1 MKNAKAYTVK
11 HWAPLCELLK
21 KIMNLEKKEQQQK
34 KKKKTP
40 LERSQDKNLELLSI
54 IRCCIIWSK

>member
-21 KIMNLEKKEQQQK
+21 KKIMNLEKKKNNNKTK
-34 KKKKTP
+34 KP

-54 IRCCIIWSK
+54 IRCCILWSK